1 MKLYYLTS
9 ADYAVS
15 NIALR
20 RLKISRISDLNDPFE
35 LLAAD
40 LTDKEFRR
48 AIKSWKRELN
58 KTTGLLCFSE
68 SWRNPVLW
76 GHYGDRH
83 RGICLGFD
91 VPEKDT
97 MPVNYSNSRVKIK
110 FKNNDPKQGLSK
122 DFVNELL
129 RTKYEHW
136 VYEKE
141 RRIFIELDETT
152 KENGNFFFQYPELLS
167 LSEVIIGPHCE
178 IPKKQIEEL
187 TLKTHGPI
195 RIIKARLGFEN
206 FEVVIDQRF
215 EKDQK
220 II

>member
-1 MKLYYLTS
+1 MKLYYLTP

-35 LLAAD
+35 LLAAE
-40 LTDKEFRR
+40 LTDKDFRR
-48 AIKSWKRELN
+48 AIKNWKQELN
-58 KTTGLLCFSE
+58 KTKGLLCFSE

-91 VPEKDT
+91 VPENDT
-97 MPVNYSNSRVKIK
+97 MPVNYSKSRVKIK
-110 FKNNDPKQGLSK
+110 FINNDPERGPSEA
-122 DFVNELL
+122 FVNKLL
-129 RTKYEHW
+129 RTKYKHW
-136 VYEKE
+136 IYEKE
-141 RRIFIELDETT
+141 RRVFIDLDEKT
-152 KENGNFFFQYPELLS
+152 KENGNFFYEYSDKFS

-187 TLKTHGPI
+187 TTKTNGQI
-195 RIIKARLGFEN
+195 RIIKARLGSEN
-206 FEVVIDQRF
+206 FEVVIDQRY
-215 EKDQK
+215 ENKR
-220 II
+220 IV